1 MTVCLENEFNLN
13 KLTNLVEILT
23 YRGKYQFN
31 QLAYTFLPDGE
42 TEENHL
48 TYGELLESATAIAV
62 ELNSRIP
69 SGERALLLY
78 PAGLDF
84 ICAFFGCLLAGV
96 AAIPVNLPKKN
107 QKMKRVAAILENA
120 QTNLILSTQSQ
131 IPVLESYLDLEK
143 VTYLATDTLSH
154 QNRDNRQ
161 IVEIPGETLAFLQ
174 YTSGSTG
181 NPKGVMVSHENLL
194 NNLQDLDSSVGTDE
208 NSCLITWLPVFHDM
222 GLIFGILL
230 PFYRG
235 IPCYL
240 MPPMAFLQHPIRWL
254 KAISTYGGTHTAA
267 PNFAYK
273 RCIDK
278 IKEEELQDL
287 DLRQWRVAF
296 NGAEPVRIET
306 LIKFA
311 DKFAPCGFEFNNF
324 CPAYGLAETTLQIAS
339 VSQTQVPKVCQVYKE
354 KLAQNQIFITD
365 KLENS
370 QELVSCGQTTID
382 TDIAIVNPETKQRCQ
397 PDEVGE
403 IWVKG
408 KTVAQGYWQ
417 LPEATEEIFQAT
429 IANTGESP
437 YLRTGDL
444 GFLHQGQ
451 LYITGRLKDV
461 IIIRGGNYYPQDIE
475 QSVEQCHPDLLADCS
490 AAFTVEVEGEEQLV
504 IVQEVAR
511 TAIRRLNESEVI
523 EAICQAVFEA
533 FELSVYAIA
542 LIKPASIPKTS
553 SGKIQ
558 RRLCRQQFLNDQLK
572 IVTHWMN
579 STPEESPLDSQDED
593 KNLEITNL
601 LSENITAKEL
611 EKWLVSYLS
620 KKLNKSPKQLS
631 IKAPLANYGL
641 DSVTGIELIEA
652 LEKQLSIEI
661 EPTIYYDYPSIKAL
675 AEGLVKELE
684 EYIKR

>member
-1 MTVCLENEFNLN
+1 MTVCLENEFNLS

-23 YRGKYQFN
+23 YRGKYQPN
-31 QLAYTFLPDGE
+31 KLAYTFLPDGE
-42 TEENHL
+42 TEETCL
-48 TYGELLESATAIAV
+48 TYGELLESATAIAS

-69 SGERALLLY
+69 TVERALLLY
-78 PAGLDF
+78 PSGLAF

-96 AAIPVNLPKKN
+96 VAIPVNLPKKN
-107 QKMKRVAAILENA
+107 QKMKRVASILENA

-131 IPVLESYLDLEK
+131 ISALASKLDSINP
-143 VTYLATDTLSH
+143 TYLATDTLSH
-154 QNRDNRQ
+154 QNRDHKE
-161 IVEIPGETLAFLQ
+161 IVEIPGDTVAFLQ

-194 NNLQDLDSSVGTDE
+194 NNLQDLDTSVGTDK

-254 KAISTYGGTHTAA
+254 KAISKYGGTHTAA

-278 IKEEELQDL
+278 IKEEELQYL
-287 DLRQWRVAF
+287 DLSQWKVAF

-306 LIKFA
+306 LIQFA
-311 DKFAPCGFEFNNF
+311 DKFAPCGFEFNHF

-339 VSQTQVPKVCQVYKE
+339 VSQTQVPKVCRIEQE
-354 KLAQNQIFITD
+354 ALAQNRIVITD

-382 TDIAIVNPETKQRCQ
+382 TDIAIVNPETQQRCQ

-408 KTVAQGYWQ
+408 KTVARGYWQ
-417 LPEATEEIFQAT
+417 RPEATQEIFRAT
-429 IANTGESP
+429 IADTGENP
-437 YLRTGDL
+437 YLRTGDN
-444 GFLHQGQ
+444 GFLYQGQ

-475 QSVEQCHPDLLADCS
+475 QTVEQCHPDLLADCS
-490 AAFTVEVEGEEQLV
+490 AAFRVEVEGEEKLV

-523 EAICQAVFEA
+523 EAICQGVFEE

-572 IVTHWMN
+572 LVAHWMN
-579 STPEESPLDSQDED
+579 STQEKSSIDDQNFDFSHFSSD
-593 KNLEITNL
+593 
-601 LSENITAKEL
+601 NITAKEI
-611 EKWLVSYLS
+611 EKWLVYYLS
-620 KKLNKSPKQLS
+620 KKLNKNPEELS

-641 DSVTGIELIEA
+641 DSVMGIELIEA
-652 LEKQLSIEI
+652 LEKQLNIEI

-675 AEGLVKELE
+675 VEGLVEELKE
-684 EYIKR
+684 